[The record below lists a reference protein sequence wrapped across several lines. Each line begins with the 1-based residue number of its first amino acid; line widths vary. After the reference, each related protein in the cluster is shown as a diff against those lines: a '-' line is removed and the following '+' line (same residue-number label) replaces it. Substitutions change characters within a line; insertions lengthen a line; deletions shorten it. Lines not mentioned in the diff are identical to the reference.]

1 MILLEN
7 ENKIQYLSSGQFR
20 SEGEWIHPKR
30 VIDSNEIIFVQK
42 GSVFICEENKQ
53 YELTK
58 NDFLILEKDRE
69 HYGFEAS
76 SDVSFYWLHF
86 LCGDFEKLP
95 KTGNT
100 ASPLSLTTL
109 FTQLL
114 HFTNTP
120 GYSENCGDMLCGLI
134 LEEIMFLSNPVS
146 KKVKQLATNLKE
158 WARINTDKIVSVK
171 NAGEK
176 FGYSED
182 YLNRIFKQAYGITL
196 KQYIINLKLE
206 KAKILLQTT
215 LYTVKQ
221 IALSL
226 GYRDENL
233 FIKFF
238 VYHEK
243 TTPTSYRNI
252 YTNTHTNKH

>member
-7 ENKIQYLSSGQFR
+7 ENKIQYLSSGKFR

-42 GSVFICEENKQ
+42 GTVFICEENNR
-53 YELTK
+53 YELK
-58 NDFLILEKDRE
+58 ENDILILEKEKE
-69 HYGFEAS
+69 HYGYETS

-86 LCGDFEKLP
+86 LYSDFQKLP
-95 KTGNT
+95 KIINVT
-100 ASPLSLTTL
+100 SPLSLTTL

-120 GYSENCGDMLCGLI
+120 GYSKNCGDMLCGLI
-134 LEEIMFLSNPVS
+134 LEEIKFLSNPTS
-146 KKVKQLATNLKE
+146 KKVKKLASNLKE
-158 WARINTDKIVSVK
+158 WAKVNSDKLITVK
-171 NAGEK
+171 NAGNE
-176 FGYSED
+176 FSYSED
-182 YLNRIFKQAYGITL
+182 YLNRIFRQSYGISL
-196 KQYIINLKLE
+196 KKYITDQKLE

-221 IALSL
+221 IALIL
-226 GYRDENL
+226 GYKDENL

-238 VYHEK
+238 IYHEK
-243 TTPTSYRNI
+243 ITPTAYRNI
-252 YTNTHTNKH
+252 YTNTHTNKK